1 MKKLLI
7 ICIAISAYAGL
18 YAQGTATS
26 SVTKDFTV
34 EKLNKATEVK
44 NQAMTGTCWSFS
56 TTALVESQFL
66 KNSGAD
72 NIDLSEMYTV
82 RNIYMDKA
90 RNYIMRQGSAQFGE
104 GGLGHD
110 VINAISK
117 YGAMPEQV
125 YSGLIDGKKS
135 HDHSM
140 LTRELKNYLD
150 TVLKSR
156 PVDVNW
162 MNGYTAILDK
172 YLGAPP
178 ASFEYNGKTYTAAS
192 FAESVLRFRADDYV
206 NITSFTH
213 KPYYRSFIIDIP
225 DNFSNGS
232 YYNLPLNEMVDL
244 AKSVV
249 KNGYTFM
256 WDADV
261 SNKGFRQQK
270 GLALNIDPKATI
282 TNDNFTVA
290 TPEEKYDAAT
300 RQRLFEELVTQD
312 DHLMQVAGLLKAKD
326 GREFFSVK
334 NSWGQQG
341 PYQGYIQ
348 VSEAYF
354 GMNTISLVV
363 PKAALDK
370 ATLAKLG
377 IK

>member
-1 MKKLLI
+1 MKRLFFI
-7 ICIAISAYAGL
+7 SIAIVSSIAVC
-18 YAQGTATS
+18 AQGTATS
-26 SVTKDFTV
+26 ITQDFTV

-44 NQAMTGTCWSFS
+44 NQAITGTCWSFS

-66 KNSGAD
+66 KNNNAE
-72 NIDLSEMYTV
+72 NIDLSEMFTV

-90 RNYIMRQGSAQFGE
+90 RNYIMRQGAAQFGE
-104 GGLGHD
+104 GALGHD

-117 YGAMPEQV
+117 YGAMPEAA
-125 YSGLIDGKKS
+125 YSGLTEGKKS
-135 HDHSM
+135 HDHSV
-140 LTRELKNYLD
+140 LAKELKNYLD

-156 PVDVNW
+156 PLPMNW
-162 MNGYTAILDK
+162 MEGYAAILDK
-172 YLGAPP
+172 YLGTAP
-178 ASFEYNGKTYTAAS
+178 ASFDFNGKTYTAQS
-192 FAESVLRFRADDYV
+192 FATSVLKFKADDYV

-213 KPYYRSFIIDIP
+213 KPYYSPFIIDIP

-232 YYNLPLNEMVDL
+232 YYNLPLNEMIEL
-244 AKSVV
+244 AKSVL

-270 GLALNIDPKATI
+270 GLALHIDPAATVA
-282 TNDNFTVA
+282 NDNFTLA
-290 TPEEKYDAAT
+290 TPEARYDAAT

-312 DHLMQVAGLLKAKD
+312 DHLMQAAGLLKSKD

-370 ATLAKLG
+370 DLLNKLKIAK
-377 IK
+377 